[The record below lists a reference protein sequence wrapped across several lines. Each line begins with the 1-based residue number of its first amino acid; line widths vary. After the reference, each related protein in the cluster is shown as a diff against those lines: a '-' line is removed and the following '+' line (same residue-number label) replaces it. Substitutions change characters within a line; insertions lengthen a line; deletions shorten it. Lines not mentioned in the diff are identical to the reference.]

1 MPEISGMRP
10 VAQMSNP
17 FKLSGIGRIETIL
30 AGEFGCARVLDFDR
44 LRQKIALIV
53 QRYLVNDAT
62 SERCLG
68 VFER

>member
-1 MPEISGMRP
+1 MRP
-10 VAQMSNP
+10 VAQMSNA

-30 AGEFGCARVLDFDR
+30 AGAFGPACVLDLDR

-62 SERCLG
+62 SERWLD
-68 VFER
+68 VFDR

>member
-1 MPEISGMRP
+1 MRP

-30 AGEFGCARVLDFDR
+30 VGEFGPACVLDLDR

-53 QRYLVNDAT
+53 QRQLVNDAT

>member
-1 MPEISGMRP
+1 ISGMRP
-10 VAQMSNP
+10 VAQMPNP

-30 AGEFGCARVLDFDR
+30 AGAFGPACVLDLDR

-53 QRYLVNDAT
+53 QRHLVNDAT
-62 SERCLG
+62 SEPCLG